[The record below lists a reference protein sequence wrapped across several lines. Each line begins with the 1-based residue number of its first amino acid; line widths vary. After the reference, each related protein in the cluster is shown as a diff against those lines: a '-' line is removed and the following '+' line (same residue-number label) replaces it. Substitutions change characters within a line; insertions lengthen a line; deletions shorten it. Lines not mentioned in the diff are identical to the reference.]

1 MNAAT
6 ERRLTMPLA
15 VAVLLLGAL
24 LLALLGGLGRGVRWD
39 PPRAV
44 ATAAPR
50 QAPAR
55 LPPPVPLQRYAEVWE
70 KPLFSPD
77 RKPTARAAGAASNIG
92 DLELTGIILTPS
104 LHMALLRNTSSHEEI
119 RVRQGASLPD
129 GSTTLTE
136 LRPRSALFDS
146 SSGRVELKLPS
157 GAPIDLPRGEPARS
171 GEVPV
176 VLPSPPDEPR
186 GNGGRHTGLSGE
198 PDEQPDAGAP
208 DTDEDND
215 NPGNSMLP
223 PPRRMGL
230 PSAAPPPSSTT
241 GADQTQDARI
251 RQLRDAIQKRRAE
264 QAAPATD
271 EGDR

>member
-15 VAVLLLGAL
+15 VAVLVLGAL

-92 DLELTGIILTPS
+92 DLELTGIIITPT
-104 LHMALLRNTSSHEEI
+104 LHMALLRNTSSHDEI
-119 RVRQGASLPD
+119 RVREGASLPD

-146 SSGRVELKLPS
+146 TSGRVELKLPS

-176 VLPSPPDEPR
+176 VLPSPPDESR
-186 GNGGRHTGLSGE
+186 GNGSHTGLSGE
-198 PDEQPDAGAP
+198 PDEEPGAGAP

-215 NPGNSMLP
+215 NAGNSMRP

-230 PSAAPPPSSTT
+230 PSTAPPPSSTA